1 MFCCSYVWLKF
12 FDQFRSVLIM
22 VLLAVAAISEGWLAV
37 VTKGGL
43 MANELAL
50 RSPRI
55 AERWKP

>member
-1 MFCCSYVWLKF
+1 
-12 FDQFRSVLIM
+12 VLIM